1 MSRTVLAGAIA
12 VGEPRADAVLA
23 EHQPM
28 LPGGEV
34 CRCGWMYR
42 GGVQEC
48 PAVLLAR
55 AGLAEIA
62 GSVRILDASDDP
74 VVNAIDRVEVEMERL
89 AAVVDR
95 LSVVVDG
102 HAAAIDDLCSEPVRW
117 PGWWRFLC
125 DLVAAVAAV
134 AMVVIGARWVTPAG
148 VSSGQV
154 LVDCLLVAA
163 AAVVAWAAVG
173 NVLVDARDGVRLVW
187 HRRRGTA
194 RAGVTR

>member
-1 MSRTVLAGAIA
+1 VR
-12 VGEPRADAVLA
+12 
-23 EHQPM
+23 
-28 LPGGEV
+28 
-34 CRCGWMYR
+34 
-42 GGVQEC
+42 EC

-62 GSVRILDASDDP
+62 GSVRILDACDDP

-89 AAVVDR
+89 VAVVDR

-102 HAAAIDDLCSEPVRW
+102 HAAAIDDLCSDPVRW
-117 PGWWRFLC
+117 AGWWRFLG

-134 AMVVIGARWVTPAG
+134 AMVVIGARWVTPAAA

-173 NVLVDARDGVRLVW
+173 NVLVDVRDGVRLVW

-194 RAGVTR
+194 GAGVAR